1 MKTATIVHD
10 TIVIGGGQAGLTT
23 GYYLQQ
29 QGRDFVILDA
39 HARIGDAWRKRWD
52 SLRLFTPTR
61 FNGLA
66 GMPFPARPH
75 TFPTKDEMADYLEAY
90 AARFKLPARTGVK
103 VDRLSRP
110 GERFVVTAGDRRF
123 EANNVVVAMS
133 SSQKPRV
140 PSFARELDPAI
151 VQLHSSEYQNPS
163 QLRDG
168 GVLIVGAGNSGA
180 EIALEVARAHPTWMS
195 GRDTGHI
202 PFRIDGVA
210 AKYILTPLVGRVLF
224 HRVLTVDTPIGRKAR
239 PKILSHGMPLVR
251 VKPTDIAAAG
261 IERAPKV
268 AGVRDGRP
276 VLEGGSILDVAN
288 VIWCTGFHPGFSW
301 IDLPVLGEREPLHE
315 RGIVANEPGLYF
327 VGLNFLYAVSSA
339 QIHGVGRDA
348 EYIVRAISARQPLA
362 RQSTP
367 ANGRH
372 SGSKPRQALA
382 RAEEPAQPNRG

>member
-1 MKTATIVHD
+1 MNTATIVHD

-23 GYYLQQ
+23 GYHLQQ
-29 QGRDFVILDA
+29 AGRDFVILDA
-39 HARIGDAWRKRWD
+39 YERIGDAWRNRWD
-52 SLRLFTPTR
+52 SLRLFTPAR
-61 FNGLA
+61 FNGLV

-90 AARFKLPARTGVK
+90 AARFGLPVRTGVR
-103 VDRLSRP
+103 VDCLSRQ
-110 GERFVVTAGDRRF
+110 GSHFALTAGDLRF
-123 EANNVVVAMS
+123 EAEHVVVAMS
-133 SSQKPRV
+133 SYQKSRV

-195 GRDTGHI
+195 GRDTGHV

-210 AKYILTPLVGRVLF
+210 ARYILSPLVGRVLF

-251 VKPTDIAAAG
+251 VKPTDVAAAG
-261 IERAPKV
+261 IERVPKV
-268 AGVRDGRP
+268 VGVRDGLP
-276 VLEGGSILDVAN
+276 VLEDDRVLEVAN
-288 VIWCTGFHPGFSW
+288 VIWCTGFHAGFPW
-301 IDLPVLGEREPLHE
+301 IDLPVFGEVEPLHE

-348 EYIVRAISARQPLA
+348 EYIVRAIGARQPHA
-362 RQSTP
+362 RQSAP

-372 SGSKPRQALA
+372 SDSKPRQALPRTEA
-382 RAEEPAQPNRG
+382 PAQPKVG